1 MNIGYISGTVDVC
14 RVGRLN
20 ISQRVKAWHD
30 FKVIGIVGEQQ
41 MKAIQCRQPDIRSG
55 EQRGIISGSSVKEG
69 KLPEI
74 KEGCRK
80 TVSDVDLAGFLGGE
94 SLLVTENGWHLEPLS
109 LSSSLGFGS
118 FSLSIQSSNAHPN
131 AVLVSLS
138 DAGFQPRVA

>member
-1 MNIGYISGTVDVC
+1 MIMGYIFGAVDVC
-14 RVGRLN
+14 RVGRPN
-20 ISQRVKAWHD
+20 RSPRVKAWCD
-30 FKVIGIVGEQQ
+30 FKDIGVLGAQQ
-41 MKAIQCRQPDIRSG
+41 MRAFQWTRLGIRSG

-131 AVLVSLS
+131 AVLVTLS